1 MKLNRND
8 ILHVESCALLCIVL
22 ALLLPW
28 WWAAA
33 GALAA
38 GIGKELWDREHG
50 GVPSWSDVLW
60 DIAGAAA
67 GILVVILHAP

>member
-1 MKLNRND
+1 MKLNRNSL
-8 ILHVESCALLCIVL
+8 LHAETSALLCIVL
-22 ALLLPW
+22 ALLFPW